1 MHLYEITL
9 LSLLAL
15 VHIAMFLTLVV
26 LGIRWLFRPAKRDD
40 AHTGPPKPLTA
51 ENELC

>member
-1 MHLYEITL
+1 MHPFEITL

-15 VHIAMFLTLVV
+15 LNIAMFLMLVV
-26 LGIRWLFRPAKRDD
+26 LGIRWLFRQAKRND
-40 AHTGPPKPLTA
+40 AHTGSAKPLTV